1 MTLNTAAFRGG
12 SKRITAAS
20 IIRLLMTHLVL
31 IAIGLLFALP
41 FYWLVSTALKPDSQI
56 FAMPPVWI
64 PHPVIWSN
72 YPKALHYIPFALYTW
87 NTVKICM
94 YTVVGTVISCS
105 LAAYSLARIPWR
117 GRNLVFATLIVSMI
131 LPGQVT
137 MIPTFAIFKWLGWIG
152 TILPLTAPA
161 FMGNA
166 FYIFLLRQFFMTIP
180 RELSEAA
187 RIDGCGEFA
196 VYWRIVLPLAKPALV
211 TVGLFTFIG
220 SWNDFLGPLLYLN
233 DERTYTL
240 SMGLQRFVSQHG
252 AEWAMLMA
260 ASTVMTLPIIVIFF
274 LAQRTFIE
282 GVTLT
287 GIKG

>member
-1 MTLNTAAFRGG
+1 MTSGANIKPVRL
-12 SKRITAAS
+12 RIVYFA
-20 IIRLLMTHLVL
+20 RLLASHALL
-31 IAIGLLFALP
+31 IGIGLLFALP
-41 FYWLVSTALKPDSQI
+41 FYWLVSTAVKPDAQI
-56 FAMPPVWI
+56 FKMPPVWF
-64 PHPVIWSN
+64 PHPVVWAN
-72 YPKALHYIPFALYTW
+72 YPRALRYIPFALYTW
-87 NTVKICM
+87 NTVKICF
-94 YTVVGTVISCS
+94 YSVIGTLFSCS

-117 GRNLVFATLIVSMI
+117 GRNIVFATLIVSMI
-131 LPGQVT
+131 LPAQVT
-137 MIPTFAIFKWLGWIG
+137 MIPTFSIFKWLGWIG

-161 FMGNA
+161 FLGNA

-187 RIDGCGEFA
+187 RMDGCNEFS
-196 VYWRIVLPLAKPALV
+196 VYWRIIMPLAKPALV

-260 ASTVMTLPIIVIFF
+260 ASTVMTLPIIIIFF